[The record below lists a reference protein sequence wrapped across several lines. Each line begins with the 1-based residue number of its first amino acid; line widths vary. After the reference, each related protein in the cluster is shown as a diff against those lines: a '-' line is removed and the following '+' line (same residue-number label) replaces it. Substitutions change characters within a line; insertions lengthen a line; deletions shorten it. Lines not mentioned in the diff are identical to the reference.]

1 MMIINTSG
9 TRYKR
14 FKNLEKTGEQ
24 AYDYEKNG
32 LLNKLMSHTIIE
44 SNNEILKNILS
55 FFEKSMIFLMKYTKE
70 LQNFKNIPYKNR

>member
-9 TRYKR
+9 THYKRYKS
-14 FKNLEKTGEQ
+14 LEKTGEQ

-44 SNNEILKNILS
+44 SDNEILKSILS

-70 LQNFKNIPYKNR
+70 LQNFKNIHYKNR